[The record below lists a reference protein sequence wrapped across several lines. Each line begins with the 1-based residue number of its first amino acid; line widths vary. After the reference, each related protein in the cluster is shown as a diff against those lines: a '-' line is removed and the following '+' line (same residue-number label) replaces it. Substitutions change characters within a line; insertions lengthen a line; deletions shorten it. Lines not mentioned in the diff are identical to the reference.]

1 MTYKESDIAKQVSKT
16 PALSIPMS
24 PENMEIAPIPEGQ
37 IDFMCTMD
45 YTNTDKSFLPKNFNG
60 MVVWRDYM
68 CPTTQ
73 QFECGSCWA
82 FASTT
87 TLADRFNVIAKK
99 KVISIP
105 SMNFSLLC
113 TTNEDIIDIK
123 TVLSTSASYNSAQAL
138 ESKLQE
144 INKSQFACNG
154 NYLITGWCF
163 LYSSGTTTDD
173 CLPYI
178 LIDPFKQQ
186 YELLDFAFNGRT
198 SFLDT
203 TSKEKVR
210 SENFFFLLDK
220 QNATW
225 SCSNI
230 VGYNKELCWVHTIIN
245 NQMMAIPLVHYYVG
259 LIYNIKDDKDIAAA
273 IRYDIYK
280 YGPVSTVM
288 NLFDDFY
295 SFDPVNDGVYSTRT
309 DISLN
314 IGGHAVEIVG
324 WGDYNGTPF
333 WWIRNS
339 WGATWGINGCF
350 RMEVNNKPCAVE
362 ENVITGIP
370 NFQFTVDQYDQFLDD
385 FEKNNPIKIKDPYRN
400 CLLNVWMQKFL
411 AIYYKPVKTEY
422 YRKNYDGKRITYFR
436 ILAEHPGQKTVL
448 HPEYGVT
455 TKIMSVY
462 PSVITPPDPDPELML
477 HWFRSGRM
485 AADPRPLPV
494 PWLYWLKKRSHVFWL
509 TLLLQMVL
517 FVFFYLVLRRRKQIP
532 AATTATTPVP
542 IPMMNK

>member
-1 MTYKESDIAKQVSKT
+1 MYKESQIAQKVAKT
-16 PALSIPMS
+16 PALSIPMTK
-24 PENMEIAPIPEGQ
+24 ENEEVAPIPEGQ
-37 IDFMCTMD
+37 KDFMCVMD
-45 YTNTDKSFLPKNFNG
+45 YTNTDKSFLPTDFNG

-99 KVISIP
+99 KILPIP

-113 TTNEDIIDIK
+113 TTNEDIVDLK
-123 TVLSTSASYNSAQAL
+123 TVLSTTASYSSQHDL
-138 ESKLQE
+138 ETKLQE
-144 INKSQFACNG
+144 INKTQFACNG

-163 LYSSGTTTDD
+163 LYASGTTDDD

-203 TSKEKVR
+203 TSADKVR

-230 VGYNKELCWVHTIIN
+230 VGYNKELCWEHTIIN

-259 LIYNIKDDKDIAAA
+259 LIYTIKDDKDIAAA

-295 SFDPVNDGVYSTRT
+295 SFDPVNDGVYATRS
-309 DISLN
+309 DVSLN

-324 WGDYNGTPF
+324 WGVYKGTPF

-339 WGATWGINGCF
+339 WSSSWGINGCF
-350 RMEVNNKPCAVE
+350 RLEVNNKACGVE
-362 ENVITGIP
+362 ANVITGIP
-370 NFQFTVDQYDQFLDD
+370 NFNFTPDQYDLFLDE
-385 FEKNNPIKIKDPYRN
+385 FEKNNPIQLTNPYKN
-400 CLLNVWMQKFL
+400 CLLNVWMQKYL
-411 AIYYKPVKTEY
+411 AIYYKPILTEY
-422 YRKNYDGKRITYFR
+422 YRNNLNGKRLTYLR
-436 ILAEHPGQKTVL
+436 IMAEHPGQKTVL
-448 HPEYGVT
+448 HPQYGIT

-462 PSVITPPDPDPELML
+462 PNVVRVPDPDPEIML
-477 HWFRSGRM
+477 NWFRSKRM
-485 AADPRPLPV
+485 AADPRPLPI
-494 PWLYWLKKRSHVFWL
+494 PWSVWWRQKTSVDWL
-509 TLLLQMVL
+509 TLIIHIVVFL
-517 FVFFYLVLRRRKQIP
+517 FVAYFIHRRRKQNTIIK
-532 AATTATTPVP
+532 TPTV
-542 IPMMNK
+542 

>member
-1 MTYKESDIAKQVSKT
+1 MYKESKIAKQVAKT
-16 PALSIPMS
+16 PALSIPMTE
-24 PENMEIAPIPEGQ
+24 ENMKIAPIPEGQ

-45 YTNTDKSFLPKNFNG
+45 YTNTDKSFLPKDFNG
-60 MVVWRDYM
+60 MVVWRDYL

-82 FASTT
+82 FSSTT

-99 KVISIP
+99 KIIPIP

-113 TTNEDIIDIK
+113 TTNEDIVDLK
-123 TVLSTSASYNSAQAL
+123 TVLSTTASYSSQHDL
-138 ESKLQE
+138 ETKLQE
-144 INKSQFACNG
+144 LNKSQFACNG

-163 LYSSGTTTDD
+163 LYASGTTTDD
-173 CLPYI
+173 CLPYV

-203 TSKEKVR
+203 TSAEKVR

-230 VGYNKELCWVHTIIN
+230 VGYNKELCWEHTVIN

-259 LIYNIKDDKDIAAA
+259 LIYNIKDDKDIAQA

-295 SFDPVNDGVYSTRT
+295 SFDPVNDGVYATRT

-324 WGDYNGTPF
+324 WGVYKDTPF

-339 WGATWGINGCF
+339 WSSTWGINGCF
-350 RMEVNNKPCAVE
+350 RLEVNNKSCGVE
-362 ENVITGIP
+362 ANVITGIP
-370 NFQFTVDQYDQFLDD
+370 NFNFSVDQYDLFLDE
-385 FEKNNPIKIKDPYRN
+385 FEKTNPIKIKEPYRN
-400 CLLNVWMQKFL
+400 CLMNVWMQKYL
-411 AIYYKPVKTEY
+411 AIYYKPIKTEY

-448 HPEYGVT
+448 HPQYGVT

-462 PSVITPPDPDPELML
+462 PNVIRSPDPDPEIML
-477 HWFRSGRM
+477 YWFRSKRM
-485 AADPRPLPV
+485 AGDPNPPPI
-494 PWLYWLKKRSHVFWL
+494 PWSYWIKKQTHVAWLTMTINFILLLFLFYLAYQYYKKR
-509 TLLLQMVL
+509 
-517 FVFFYLVLRRRKQIP
+517 KIN
-532 AATTATTPVP
+532 ATTITT
-542 IPMMNK
+542 I